1 MPNIKSSLKRLRTSE
16 RRRMRN
22 VTAKSKMKTA
32 IKKVLKAIEVG
43 DQDAAKEALHGAIK
57 VIDKT
62 ASKGIIH
69 KNNANRKKS
78 RLTRKV
84 NKIAEAEIA
93 NI

>member
-16 RRRMRN
+16 KRRMRN
-22 VTAKSKMKTA
+22 VAAKSRMKTA
-32 IKKVLKAIEVG
+32 IKEVLKAIEVG
-43 DQDAAKEALHGAIK
+43 DQDAAKEALRGAIK

-84 NKIAEAEIA
+84 NKMAEAEIA
-93 NI
+93 NV